1 MSPSTSGRRVWQRRN
16 RNSDLESTPSNDL
29 SGLVLATHAEVEANA
44 EDDSVADITSLE
56 ARRWNGG
63 WTTMEI
69 EAVGKTVKEAAAKE
83 KASRAIKKALKD
95 KAEKEGRLKEEAG
108 RKKTQREQKAAI
120 KAEQEILKRTESG
133 EQVHKAKKARKVAAD
148 RRRNFGGA

>member
-29 SGLVLATHAEVEANA
+29 SGLVLATHADEVEADA
-44 EDDSVADITSLE
+44 ENDSVADITSLE
-56 ARRWNGG
+56 ARRLNGG

-95 KAEKEGRLKEEAG
+95 KAEKEGA
-108 RKKTQREQKAAI
+108 
-120 KAEQEILKRTESG
+120 
-133 EQVHKAKKARKVAAD
+133 
-148 RRRNFGGA
+148 